1 MGPGSIYDPLIP
13 ASFSSLFFLFWF
25 ISLFRPLSPFQRG
38 GPWWW
43 HFLHLPHLSPHTFVQ
58 AIVSVVSAVESSVVV
73 VSFGATVVVGLVV
86 PALLP

>member
-1 MGPGSIYDPLIP
+1 MVAFPPP
-13 ASFSSLFFLFWF
+13 
-25 ISLFRPLSPFQRG
+25 
-38 GPWWW
+38 
-43 HFLHLPHLSPHTFVQ
+43 PHLSPHTFVQ